1 MTGFQLP
8 KKNAPAIFGLGHSI
22 DLVFYPSNKPI
33 ETKNQVLHLTLEP
46 VLYSTLEPVLYPT
59 LELVLYLT
67 LELVL

>member
-1 MTGFQLP
+1 MKSEGDGLSTSQ
-8 KKNAPAIFGLGHSI
+8 KNAPAIFGLGHSI

-59 LELVLYLT
+59 LELVL
-67 LELVL
+67 